1 MKDPLHVVCSRCN
14 AVNRLPR
21 EKLGSDGRC
30 GRCKQSLFT
39 GAPVELDGA
48 GFEQQVS
55 KSDLP
60 LVVDF
65 WAPWCGPCRTM
76 APVLARA
83 AAMLEPQ
90 VRILKLNTDAEPG
103 VASRYGIRSIP
114 TLIAFAQGREVA
126 RHSGV
131 MPLKQ
136 FLAWAG
142 AVVETTGA

>member
-1 MKDPLHVVCSRCN
+1 M
-14 AVNRLPR
+14 RLMAIIDATR
-21 EKLGSDGRC
+21 DNLEGLI
-30 GRCKQSLFT
+30 T
-39 GAPVELDGA
+39 GNDIIL
-48 GFEQQVS
+48 
-55 KSDLP
+55 
-60 LVVDF
+60 VDF